1 MNLFLISLIILFC
14 LASWID
20 FKSFILPNWITLP
33 LMVIGLV
40 FNLINIQN
48 LCSWQDS
55 VLGLVIGYGFIR
67 LIDFI
72 YLHLRGQHGIGQ
84 GDAKLLG
91 AIGAILG
98 YQMVFPIL
106 LMASVLGLIY
116 GLIMNRN
123 TIEKMRQA
131 IPFGPFLSIVT
142 CVIIASK
149 LSF

>member
-1 MNLFLISLIILFC
+1 MNLFLIGLIILFC

-40 FNLINIQN
+40 FNSINIQN

-55 VLGLVIGYGFIR
+55 ALGLVIGYGFIQ

-72 YLHLRGQHGIGQ
+72 YLHLRRQHGIGQ

-98 YQMVFPIL
+98 YQMVFPVL
-106 LMASVLGLIY
+106 LGASILGLIY
-116 GLIMNRN
+116 GLIMNRKE
-123 TIEKMRQA
+123 IEKMRQA
-131 IPFGPFLSIVT
+131 IPFGPFLSLVT
-142 CVIIASK
+142 CTVIASK
-149 LSF
+149 LAF

>member
-1 MNLFLISLIILFC
+1 MNLFLIGLIILFC

-40 FNLINIQN
+40 FNSIDIQSF
-48 LCSWQDS
+48 CSWQDS

-67 LIDFI
+67 LVDFV
-72 YLHLRGQHGIGQ
+72 YLQLRGQHGIGQ

-98 YQMVFPIL
+98 YQMVFPVL
-106 LMASVLGLIY
+106 LGASISGLIY
-116 GLIMNRN
+116 GLIMNRKA
-123 TIEKMRQA
+123 IEKMRQA

-149 LSF
+149 ISF